1 MLTPINES
9 TKHIEDYCTI
19 GYASIW
25 DDIYYDTHGWLIGSC
40 FLLHWFLPQNYHIIW
55 WVEEILHQLKTVVY
69 FWMGFNHPRMVV
81 QDFFHHFHHL
91 ISTTACS

>member
-1 MLTPINES
+1 
-9 TKHIEDYCTI
+9 
-19 GYASIW
+19 
-25 DDIYYDTHGWLIGSC
+25 
-40 FLLHWFLPQNYHIIW
+40 
-55 WVEEILHQLKTVVY
+55 LKTVVY